1 MSSEKELASSLL
13 NEYVHQQENLKA
25 RIEQLSA
32 EINITKDNL
41 DKCTL
46 LIDLLNKEIN
56 PPKIENNYSN
66 IHYRVPQPYMTDI
79 MYDFLK
85 EQRKACVLKDI
96 VEHVSNSSRGHARS
110 GYGCVYQCF
119 HCLYGRL
126 FIQTGL
132 AWDGR
137 RDCPSFFAYGIPE
150 FAIFEEYQRD

>member
-25 RIEQLSA
+25 KIEQLSA

-56 PPKIENNYSN
+56 PPKIENNYST

-85 EQRKACVLKDI
+85 EQQKACVLKDI
-96 VEHVSNSSRGHARS
+96 VEHVLKSGYITHAKNFSNSVSSALHSNKKFKRVGESLWA
-110 GYGCVYQCF
+110 
-119 HCLYGRL
+119 
-126 FIQTGL
+126 L
-132 AWDGR
+132 A
-137 RDCPSFFAYGIPE
+137 E
-150 FAIFEEYQRD
+150 